1 VYEIL
6 TIFTGFVF
14 FCSITAGG
22 IARTWV
28 SGAIVF
34 TAFGWLIG
42 PLALDLVDLKV
53 DREGLR
59 ALAEVTLAMVLFTD
73 AANADLVVLR
83 RNMGLP
89 RRLLLVGLPLT
100 IALGFGVGFA
110 LLDSLTFVELA
121 LLATMLAPTDAALGA
136 AVVSDC

>member
-59 ALAEVTLAMVLFTD
+59 ALAEVTLAMVLFTRCGERRPGCSQAQHGPSP
-73 AANADLVVLR
+73 AAAS
-83 RNMGLP
+83 GWP
-89 RRLLLVGLPLT
+89 
-100 IALGFGVGFA
+100 
-110 LLDSLTFVELA
+110 
-121 LLATMLAPTDAALGA
+121 AAYNRA
-136 AVVSDC
+136 RFRCWIRTT